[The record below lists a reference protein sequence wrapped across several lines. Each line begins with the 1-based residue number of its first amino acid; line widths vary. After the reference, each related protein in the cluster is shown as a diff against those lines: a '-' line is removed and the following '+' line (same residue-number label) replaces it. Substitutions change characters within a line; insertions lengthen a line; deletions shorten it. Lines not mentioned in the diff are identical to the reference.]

1 MRRKVEKLSRAQ
13 RRRTPPPF
21 AQYLY
26 HRVMAWTGVDTLA
39 VLWLE
44 PSSYYYASRLSLV
57 LYGPYRDARTYAGPW
72 PIIAHPPCGP
82 WGQWAWKSLESKKD
96 GMIALDLVHRYGGVV
111 EQPLGS
117 SLFRKH
123 GRAGHILERVNQG
136 DYGHLGQ
143 KATLLYFV
151 L

>member
-13 RRRTPPPF
+13 RRRTPPAF
-21 AQYLY
+21 ARYLY
-26 HRVMAWTGVDTLA
+26 HRVIAWTGVDMLA

-44 PSSYYYASRLSLV
+44 PTSYYYASRLHMV

-82 WGQWAWKSLESKKD
+82 WGQWRWKSLESKEH
-96 GMIALDLVHRYGGVV
+96 GRIALDLVHRYGGVV

-117 SLFRKH
+117 SLFTEH
-123 GRAGHILERVNQG
+123 GRPGHILERVNQG
-136 DYGHLGQ
+136 DYGHLAR